1 MKNILSLLILG
12 TLFSCTQNDVTT
24 EKNNIQISSQ
34 RVQPIID
41 EGVVYPS
48 TNPQIS
54 TRTNY
59 NDSEVDWVNGTKVT
73 LPNGEEVDFP
83 WISGGDLLPFMK
95 EKLSPD
101 NGWEL
106 IAHTMRPDTESNR
119 AYLIFHN
126 YITGTLR
133 VFCYMSTFTNNNM
146 GYWTISTSQ
155 PTKLFNFIG
164 NYALP
169 MNQYGPRETVVSNCT
184 AQEGKGFSLGW
195 NGFQIEL
202 AFDPNASGTMNF
214 SPSCLNASSFNFNGN
229 FSSQTEGTIVGT
241 ESQPSTG
248 SKMISGL
255 GKIAGNAAEEW
266 LDSILPNVDET
277 NSRSIG
283 TTALLSLAQAGVTGI
298 FKAFSGLFNKQ
309 TQKIYDVSLTTQGT
323 TSMTGYS
330 IQPSAAPIVALD
342 INLNL
347 IDGKLGGWNLT
358 ESPTMTWWTTAFN
371 ETTLNESVTNREYI
385 YEVSQPQTMNYY
397 ISANSKS
404 NFRTNKSQLNY
415 YYRSSD
421 IPDYDMAGNMLYRK
435 NALRYD
441 VGIKYQYN
449 GATLIVQPRMR
460 VHVRYIEYPTSD
472 GLPFTFYLTDLE
484 NQYRVVEWVE
494 RGPNPT
500 MDLYLQV
507 YRNDEYVINNVTN
520 THIASR
526 IYQIGTCNWGSEY

>member
-1 MKNILSLLILG
+1 MKNIFSLLILSI
-12 TLFSCTQNDVTT
+12 LFSCTQNDNIT
-24 EKNNIQISSQ
+24 EKNDMQISSE

-41 EGVVYPS
+41 KGIVYPS
-48 TNPQIS
+48 TSPHIS

-73 LPNGEEVDFP
+73 LPTGENVDFP

-95 EKLSPD
+95 EKLNPD

-106 IAHTMRPDTESNR
+106 VAHTMRPDTESNR

-133 VFCYMSTFTNNNM
+133 VFCYMSIFTNNNM

-169 MNQYGPRETVVSNCT
+169 RDQYGPTKTVVSNCT
-184 AQEGKGFSLGW
+184 RQDGKGFSLGW

-202 AFDPNASGTMNF
+202 AYDPNASGTMNF
-214 SPSCLNASSFNFNGN
+214 SPSCLNATSFNFGGS

-248 SKMISGL
+248 SKMIAGL

-266 LDSILPNVDET
+266 LNSILPDVDKA

-283 TTALLSLAQAGVTGI
+283 TTALLSLAQAGVTGV

-330 IQPSAAPIVALD
+330 IQLSAAPIVALD
-342 INLNL
+342 INLSL
-347 IDGKLGGWNLT
+347 IDGKLGGWNLI

-371 ETTLNESVTNREYI
+371 EAAQNESVTNREYI
-385 YEVSQPQTMNYY
+385 YEVPQPQMINYY
-397 ISANSKS
+397 ITANPKS
-404 NFRTNKSQLNY
+404 SIRTNKSQLNR

-421 IPDYDMAGNMLYRK
+421 IPDYDMEGDMPYRK
-435 NALRYD
+435 KALLYNNA
-441 VGIKYQYN
+441 IEYQYKD
-449 GATLIVQPRMR
+449 ATLISQPRMR
-460 VHVRYIEYPTSD
+460 VHVRYIEYPTSE
-472 GLPFTFYLTDLE
+472 GLPPIFYLTDLE
-484 NQYRVVEWVE
+484 NRYRVVEWVE

-507 YRNDEYVINNVTN
+507 YRHDEYVINNVTN

>member
-1 MKNILSLLILG
+1 MKNIFSLLILSI
-12 TLFSCTQNDVTT
+12 LFSCTQNDNIT
-24 EKNNIQISSQ
+24 EKNDMQISSE

-41 EGVVYPS
+41 KGVVYPS
-48 TNPQIS
+48 TSPHIS

-73 LPNGEEVDFP
+73 LPTGENVDFP

-106 IAHTMRPDTESNR
+106 VAHTMRPDTESNR

-133 VFCYMSTFTNNNM
+133 VFCYMSIFTNNNM

-169 MNQYGPRETVVSNCT
+169 MDQYGPTKTVVSNCT
-184 AQEGKGFSLGW
+184 RQDGKGFSLGW

-202 AFDPNASGTMNF
+202 AFDPSASGTMNF
-214 SPSCLNASSFNFNGN
+214 SPSCLNATSFNFGGS

-248 SKMISGL
+248 SKMIAGL

-266 LDSILPNVDET
+266 LNSILPDVDKA

-283 TTALLSLAQAGVTGI
+283 TTALLSLAQAGVTGV

-309 TQKIYDVSLTTQGT
+309 TQKIYDVSLTTLGT

-330 IQPSAAPIVALD
+330 IQLSAAPIVALD
-342 INLNL
+342 INLSL
-347 IDGKLGGWNLT
+347 IDGKLGGWNLI

-371 ETTLNESVTNREYI
+371 EAAQNESVTNREYI
-385 YEVSQPQTMNYY
+385 YEVPQPQMINYY
-397 ISANSKS
+397 ITANPKS
-404 NFRTNKSQLNY
+404 SIRTNKSQLNR

-421 IPDYDMAGNMLYRK
+421 IPDYDMEGDMPYRK
-435 NALRYD
+435 KALLYNNA
-441 VGIKYQYN
+441 IEYQYKD
-449 GATLIVQPRMR
+449 ATLISQPRMR
-460 VHVRYIEYPTSD
+460 VHVRYIEYPTSE
-472 GLPFTFYLTDLE
+472 GLPPIFYLTDLE
-484 NQYRVVEWVE
+484 NRYRVVEWVE

-507 YRNDEYVINNVTN
+507 YRHDEYVINNVTN